1 MQDLGISKR
10 AREEDSAELDY
21 TKRKTETTDSS
32 DDEVQARSGS
42 KLNLRVKQA
51 IDVMGSLGGRKRC
64 ENVYLLIELASY
76 GTGTWSM
83 WYGYQK
89 KDSWYIEVDF
99 FSQIVFLFRSVVQH
113 IGSCFR
119 GSPQGSDCCLYSN
132 WDERS
137 YWRESLIRFCN
148 GYRYWYH

>member
-32 DDEVQARSGS
+32 DDEVQVLGS

-83 WYGYQK
+83 
-89 KDSWYIEVDF
+89 
-99 FSQIVFLFRSVVQH
+99 
-113 IGSCFR
+113 
-119 GSPQGSDCCLYSN
+119 
-132 WDERS
+132 
-137 YWRESLIRFCN
+137 
-148 GYRYWYH
+148 